1 MQLNIGDMLLP
12 VIAIA
17 AGGIILLILI
27 IKILSLR
34 RIVPADMV
42 HVVQTS
48 KRTTSYGKNT
58 ANGNVYYQWPKW
70 LPLLGV
76 EVKILPVSNFDM
88 PLNNYEAYDKDRVP
102 FVVDVRTFFRIS
114 DTNQAAEKVAST
126 EELRKHLEAVVQG
139 AVRNI
144 MAKAKLEDIMEER
157 SVYGQQFTD
166 EVKDQLKEWGVEAVK
181 NIELMDIRDSKD
193 SNVIENIMAKKKSEI
208 EKDSRITVATNRK
221 LATSAEIEAAREV
234 EVKQAEKEKVV
245 GEKSAEKEQM
255 IGIANEKAKQ
265 QIAQEAEETAIKE
278 LAVEKVKQVT
288 NASIKQEK
296 ETIDAETVKKTT
308 IIKADQDKEKMKID
322 AEAQKEKMKIDADA
336 VKYQVEIKA
345 EAEKNA
351 MEIDANAVKY
361 QIETRAE
368 ADKNA
373 KEKEAVAIKTLKEAE
388 AQGIKAVGTANAD
401 AEKQMQLARVTAEI
415 TLAEKIGNNEGY
427 QGYLVNLE
435 VVKQQANVSIEQA
448 KYSADVGKAQAMNL
462 NKADIKIITN
472 TSDGN
477 VGGGVSKVM
486 ELFSPKGG
494 TALSGMLEA
503 FAQTDAGK
511 SFLTKFGV
519 NPQPEKENK
528 E

>member
-1 MQLNIGDMLLP
+1 MMFDLFSGWM
-12 VIAIA
+12 
-17 AGGIILLILI
+17 ILI
-27 IKILSLR
+27 ACAVVVLLVIIIIVKILMLR

-42 HVVQTS
+42 HVVQTR
-48 KRTTSYGKNT
+48 KKTTSYGKNSKH
-58 ANGNVYYQWPKW
+58 GNVYYQWPRW
-70 LPLLGV
+70 LPVFGV
-76 EVKILPVSNFDM
+76 EVKQLPVSNFDM

-126 EELRKHLEAVVQG
+126 EELRKHLEAIVQG

-166 EVKDQLKEWGVEAVK
+166 EVKDQLQEWGVVAVK
-181 NIELMDIRDSKD
+181 NIELMDIRDSKE

-208 EKDSRITVATNRK
+208 EKDSRITVATNKK
-221 LATSAEIEAAREV
+221 LAQEAEIEAAREI
-234 EVKQAEKEKVV
+234 EVKQAEKEKTV
-245 GEKSAEKEQM
+245 GEKNAEKEQM

-265 QIAQEAEETAIKE
+265 QIAAEAEETAKKE
-278 LAVEKVKQVT
+278 LAVEKVQQVT
-288 NASIKQEK
+288 NAAIKQEK

-322 AEAQKEKMKIDADA
+322 AEAQKEKIKIDIDA
-336 VKYQVEIKA
+336 VKYQTETKA
-345 EAEKNA
+345 EAEKYKT
-351 MEIDANAVKY
+351 EIL
-361 QIETRAE
+361 AE

-373 KEKEAVAIKTLKEAE
+373 REKEASAIRTLRAAEAE
-388 AQGIKAVGTANAD
+388 GIKAVGTANAD

-415 TLAEKIGNNEGY
+415 TLSEKIGNNEGY
-427 QGYLVNLE
+427 QNYLVNLE
-435 VVKQQANVSIEQA
+435 TVKQQANVAVEQA
-448 KYSADVGKAQAMNL
+448 KYNADVGKAQAENL
-462 NKADIKIITN
+462 RNADIKIITN
-472 TSDGN
+472 TADGN

-486 ELFSPKGG
+486 DLFSPKGG

-511 SFLTKFGV
+511 SVLAKLGL
-519 NPQPEKENK
+519 EKK
-528 E
+528 DADF

>member
-1 MQLNIGDMLLP
+1 MLGALSGLF
-12 VIAIA
+12 IA
-17 AGGIILLILI
+17 AVCVLGGIFIITLIV
-27 IKILSLR
+27 KILKLR

-42 HVVQTS
+42 HVVQTN
-48 KRTTSYGKNT
+48 KKTTSYGKNT
-58 ANGNVYYQWPKW
+58 GNGNVYYQWPKW
-70 LPLLGV
+70 IPVLGV
-76 EVKILPVSNFDM
+76 EVKQLPVSNFDM

-114 DTNQAAEKVAST
+114 DTNQAAEKIAST

-166 EVKDQLKEWGVEAVK
+166 EVKEQLQEWGVVAVK

-208 EKDSRITVATNRK
+208 EKDSRITVATNKK
-221 LATSAEIEAAREV
+221 LAQEAEIEAAREI
-234 EVKQAEKEKVV
+234 EVKQAEKERIV
-245 GEKSAEKEQM
+245 GERNAEKDQM
-255 IGIANEKAKQ
+255 IGVANEKAKQ
-265 QIAQEAEETAIKE
+265 QIAQEAEETAKNE
-278 LAVEKVKQVT
+278 LAIEKVRQVT
-288 NASIKQEK
+288 SATIKQEK

-322 AEAQKEKMKIDADA
+322 AEAQKEKVRIDAEAQKEKVKMESDA
-336 VKYQVEIKA
+336 VKYQT
-345 EAEKNA
+345 
-351 MEIDANAVKY
+351 
-361 QIETRAE
+361 ETIAE

-373 KEKEAVAIKTLKEAE
+373 KEKEATAIKTLKEAE
-388 AQGIKAVGTANAD
+388 AEGIKAVGTANAD

-427 QGYLVNLE
+427 QEYLVNLE
-435 VVKQQANVSIEQA
+435 VVKQQANVAVEQA
-448 KYSADVGKAQAMNL
+448 KYNAEVGKAQAQNL
-462 NKADIKIITN
+462 DRADIKIITN

-486 ELFSPKGG
+486 DLFSPKGG
-494 TALSGMLEA
+494 TALSGMMEA
-503 FAQTDAGK
+503 FAQTQTGK
-511 SFLTKFGV
+511 SVLAKFGLDK
-519 NPQPEKENK
+519 NQDKQP
-528 E
+528 

>member
-1 MQLNIGDMLLP
+1 MLENINGLITTGIC
-12 VIAIA
+12 VA
-17 AGGIILLILI
+17 AGIFLLILI
-27 IKILSLR
+27 VKILKLR

-42 HVVQTS
+42 HVVQTN
-48 KRTTSYGKNT
+48 KRTTSFGKNT
-58 ANGNVYYQWPKW
+58 GNGNVYYMWPRW
-70 LPLLGV
+70 LPVLGV
-76 EVKILPVSNFDM
+76 EVKDLPVSNFDM

-166 EVKDQLKEWGVEAVK
+166 EVKDQLKEWGVVAVK

-208 EKDSRITVATNRK
+208 EKDSRITVATNKK
-221 LATSAEIEAAREV
+221 LAQGAEIEAEREV

-245 GEKSAEKEQM
+245 GEKNAEKEQM

-265 QIAQEAEETAIKE
+265 QIAQEAEETAKKE
-278 LAVEKVKQVT
+278 LAVDKVRQIT
-288 NASIKQEK
+288 NATIKQEK

-308 IIKADQDKEKMKID
+308 IIKADQDKDKMKID

-345 EAEKNA
+345 ESEKNA
-351 MEIDANAVKY
+351 KEIEANAIKY

-368 ADKNA
+368 ADKTA
-373 KEKEAVAIKTLKEAE
+373 KEKEAAAMKAFKDAE
-388 AQGIKAVGTANAD
+388 ALGIKAVGIANAD

-415 TLAEKIGNNEGY
+415 TLAEKIGDNEGY
-427 QGYLVNLE
+427 QGYLINLE
-435 VVKQQANVSIEQA
+435 VVKQQANVAIEQA
-448 KYSADVGKAQAMNL
+448 RYNADVGKAQALNL

-486 ELFSPKGG
+486 DLFSPQGG
-494 TALSGMLEA
+494 TALSGMMEA
-503 FAQTDAGK
+503 FAQSDVGK
-511 SFLTKFGV
+511 SVLAKIGLKNQKNET
-519 NPQPEKENK
+519 
-528 E
+528 

>member
-1 MQLNIGDMLLP
+1 MGNIDGWVLVLICSVVGLLF
-12 VIAIA
+12 
-17 AGGIILLILI
+17 LILI
-27 IKILSLR
+27 IKILLLR

-58 ANGNVYYQWPKW
+58 GNGNVYYQWPKW

-76 EVKILPVSNFDM
+76 EVKELPVSNFDM

-166 EVKDQLKEWGVEAVK
+166 EVKDQLQEWGVVAVK

-221 LATSAEIEAAREV
+221 LAQEAEIEAEREV
-234 EVKQAEKEKVV
+234 EVKQADKEKVV
-245 GEKSAEKEQM
+245 GEKTAERDQM

-265 QIAQEAEETAIKE
+265 QIAHEAEETAKKE
-278 LAVEKVKQVT
+278 LAVEKVRQVT
-288 NASIKQEK
+288 TATIKQEK
-296 ETIDAETVKKTT
+296 ETIGAETIKKTT
-308 IIKADQDKEKMKID
+308 IIRADEDKEKMKID
-322 AEAQKEKMKIDADA
+322 AEALKEKVKIDTDA
-336 VKYQVEIKA
+336 IKYQIETKA
-345 EAEKNA
+345 EADRSA
-351 MEIDANAVKY
+351 IEIEAEAVKF

-368 ADKNA
+368 ADKTA
-373 KEKEAVAIKTLKEAE
+373 KEKEGAAIKTYMEAE
-388 AQGIKAVGTANAD
+388 AKGIYAVGTANAD
-401 AEKQMQLARVTAEI
+401 AEKLMQLARVTAET

-427 QGYLVNLE
+427 QDYLVKLE
-435 VVKQQANVSIEQA
+435 TVKLQANVSIEQA
-448 KYSADVGKAQAMNL
+448 KYGAEVGKAQAQNL
-462 NKADIKIITN
+462 SNADIKIITN
-472 TSDGN
+472 TADGN

-486 ELFSPKGG
+486 DLFSPKGG

-511 SFLTKFGV
+511 SVLAKIGLQKQD
-519 NPQPEKENK
+519 QPSETTEK
-528 E
+528 

>member
-1 MQLNIGDMLLP
+1 MNGIAFWGICAFGGLLA
-12 VIAIA
+12 VI
-17 AGGIILLILI
+17 LV
-27 IKILSLR
+27 IKILLLR

-42 HVVQTS
+42 HVVQTN
-48 KRTTSYGKNT
+48 KKTTSYGKNT
-58 ANGNVYYQWPKW
+58 GNGNVYYNWPKW
-70 LPLLGV
+70 LPVLGV
-76 EVKILPVSNFDM
+76 EVKVLPVSNFDM

-114 DTNQAAEKVAST
+114 DTNQAAEKIAST

-166 EVKDQLKEWGVEAVK
+166 EVKDQLQEWVVVAIK
-181 NIELMDIRDSKD
+181 NIELSDIRDSKE

-208 EKDSRITVATNRK
+208 EKDSRITVATNKK
-221 LATSAEIEAAREV
+221 LAQEAEIEAAREI
-234 EVKQAEKEKVV
+234 EVKQAEKERVV
-245 GEKSAEKEQM
+245 GQKNAEKEQM
-255 IGIANEKAKQ
+255 IGIAGEKAKQ
-265 QIAQEAEETAIKE
+265 QIAQEAEETAKKE
-278 LAVEKVKQVT
+278 LAVEKVRQIT
-288 NASIKQEK
+288 NASIQQEK
-296 ETIDAETVKKTT
+296 ETIDAETIKKTT
-308 IIKADQDKEKMKID
+308 IIKADQDREKMKIEAD
-322 AEAQKEKMKIDADA
+322 AQKEKIKIDADA
-336 VKYQVEIKA
+336 VRYQVEIKA

-351 MEIDANAVKY
+351 KQIETDAIKY

-373 KEKEAVAIKTLKEAE
+373 KEKDAAAIKTFKEAE

-415 TLAEKIGNNEGY
+415 TLAEKIGTNEGY
-427 QGYLVNLE
+427 QEYLVNLE
-435 VVKQQANVSIEQA
+435 TVKQQANVAIEQA
-448 KYSADVGKAQAMNL
+448 RYSAEVGKAQAENL
-462 NKADIKIITN
+462 NRADIKIITN

-486 ELFSPKGG
+486 DLFSPRGG
-494 TALSGMLEA
+494 TALSGMMEA

-511 SFLTKFGV
+511 SVLAKLGLHTH
-519 NPQPEKENK
+519 EE
-528 E
+528 EARR